1 MGKLWGRWCQLQGG
15 AAPLPA
21 PWPVIDSLTF
31 SCLCPLMTPRQIDID
46 QRIWQV
52 VMLIPPGK
60 VSTYGDVARMA
71 GLPGAARRVGRA
83 LRGLPGDTLIPWHRV
98 VNAQGRIVVPGGDD
112 ARSEQRARLES
123 EGIHFG
129 RGPALSLRE
138 YRWRP
143 G

>member
-1 MGKLWGRWCQLQGG
+1 MPIARRGRAFAC
-15 AAPLPA
+15 
-21 PWPVIDSLTF
+21 PVAGDRLAHILMSL
-31 SCLCPLMTPRQIDID
+31 PLMATRQIDID

-123 EGIHFG
+123 EGILFG
-129 RGPALSLRE
+129 RGPALNLRE